1 MSRRKP
7 KPGRVVTVRWVD
19 SGLTETGDP
28 KDPRVGVLSCPT
40 THGRV
45 LSCAPDPELRLP
57 KAMDSTVLCLAT
69 NHSGPD
75 DKQMDIFSILW
86 SAVIDVKA
94 GPK

>member
-7 KPGRVVTVRWVD
+7 RPGRVVSVRWVD

-28 KDPRVGVLSCPT
+28 TNPKVGVLCTPT
-40 THGRV
+40 THGTV
-45 LSCAPDPELRLP
+45 LGCQPDPELTLP
-57 KAMDSTVLCLAT
+57 KDMDNTVLRLAT
-69 NHSGPD
+69 NHSGPLD
-75 DKQMDIFSILW
+75 TNMDIFSILW